1 MTPDEWDKC
10 RERQVVVE
18 QGEQLPP
25 HADEAEQG
33 VLGCLLRAPMELI
46 PQARQRLKD
55 ADGKE
60 FYDLRNRKIWMAF
73 CRMYDD
79 RMAGRPICSTGAGG
93 IDLITVHQRLKDYQ
107 NEDDAGGW
115 AYLAELPDKTPSEFN
130 LAYYLE
136 IVAEKFARRM
146 LIGLCFNAANAL
158 QDWGGPMD
166 QLIHKLADDLGA
178 VARAA
183 APPGEAIKLYV
194 RPVDVGDELYRRRY
208 GKDKGEHGLAM
219 PEGAFGDFPFLI
231 RTRELTLL
239 EAETKM
245 GKSTMLS
252 YIALH
257 LANQGMRIV
266 IDSREVHYIDTLNKL
281 AMQLTGRQKGGEL
294 CAEGER
300 QAREN
305 DGLGLFTC
313 ECAVCRAERRSL
325 HRTIEWLN
333 PRVCI
338 NRTTGIRHWREVLDA
353 FYELAREGWNFFA
366 LDSLMRLGI
375 EDDDFTQQGMCVS
388 AFAQFSI
395 ETNSATWI
403 INHRNK
409 GTGDYRH
416 KSGGSYK
423 VAANASNICSV
434 VKNEKK
440 FEKLAPGLDLL
451 RRKLITYDDFKNLDA
466 SKEWL
471 GKWDAKFYV
480 HDQRADGTRSNAARE
495 LWFLKRSGQYFDHRS
510 GGERPQP
517 VNWLDHWMP
526 EKASGAPGTNGEP
539 GGNGHVARSQ
549 FDDVTANWPKPEVD
563 K

>member
-1 MTPDEWDKC
+1 MTPDEWNKC
-10 RERQVVVE
+10 SERQVVE
-18 QGEQLPP
+18 LQGDRLPP
-25 HADEAEQG
+25 HASEAEQG
-33 VLGCLLRAPMELI
+33 VLGCLLRAPMEMI
-46 PQARQRLKD
+46 PQARQRLRD
-55 ADGKE
+55 DEGGE
-60 FYDLRNRKIWMAF
+60 FYEPRNRAIWLAF

-79 RMAGRPICSTGAGG
+79 RMAGRPICSTGDGG
-93 IDLITVHQRLKDYQ
+93 IDLITVHQRLKDHQ
-107 NEDDAGGW
+107 NLETAGGW
-115 AYLAELPDKTPSEFN
+115 PYLAELPDKTPSQFN

-136 IVAEKFARRM
+136 IVAEKFARRKA
-146 LIGLCFNAANAL
+146 IGAL
-158 QDWGGPMD
+158 ALATSRLYDWGGPLD
-166 QLIHKLADDLGA
+166 HLLHTLQDEVGA

-183 APPGEAIKLYV
+183 APPGEAQKLYV

-208 GKDKGEHGLAM
+208 GKDKGVHGLAM

-257 LANQGMRIV
+257 LANQGMKIV

-294 CAEGER
+294 CPEGEQ

-305 DGLGLFTC
+305 GLGLFTC
-313 ECAVCRAERRSL
+313 ECSVCKAERRSL

-338 NRTTGIRHWREVLDA
+338 NRTTGIRHWREILDA
-353 FYELAREGWNFFA
+353 FYELARAGWNFFA

-375 EDDDFTQQGMCVS
+375 EDDDFTQQGMCVT
-388 AFAQFSI
+388 AFAQFCI
-395 ETNSATWI
+395 ETNSAMWM

-440 FEKLAPGLDLL
+440 FEKLASGLDAL
-451 RRKLITYDDFKNLDA
+451 RRKLITWEDFANSDA
-466 SKEWL
+466 GREWL
-471 GKWDAKFYV
+471 PKWDAKFYV

-495 LWFLKRSGQYFDHRS
+495 LWFLKRSGQYFEHRNR
-510 GGERPQP
+510 ERPEP
-517 VNWLDHWMP
+517 VNWLDQWMP
-526 EKASGAPGTNGEP
+526 ANGEPGHNGEP

-549 FDDVTANWPKPEVD
+549 FDDVTSNWPKPEVD